1 MKEID
6 EFLRENKPVVQDDP
20 TFLMETRQR
29 MKDVDGIK
37 AEVDRQRS
45 RGRVALIATLVTGL
59 VLGVLVT
66 ALAFL
71 YPIDTQ
77 SVGDGLWQAFRT
89 FLDTWKQYLIY
100 PVAAIAVTLS
110 LVLTLGG
117 KKAAQL

>member
-6 EFLRENKPVVQDDP
+6 DFLRENKPVVKDDP
-20 TFLMETRQR
+20 AFLMETRRR

-37 AEVDRQRS
+37 EEVDRQRS
-45 RGRVALIATLVTGL
+45 RGRVTLIATLVTGL

-71 YPIDTQ
+71 YPVDTQ
-77 SVGDGLWQAFRT
+77 SVGDGLWQALRA
-89 FLDTWKQYLIY
+89 FLDTWKQYLVY

-117 KKAAQL
+117 KKAVQL

>member
-6 EFLRENKPVVQDDP
+6 DFLRENKPVVKDAP
-20 TFLMETRQR
+20 AFLMETRRR

-37 AEVDRQRS
+37 EEVDRQRS
-45 RGRVALIATLVTGL
+45 RGRVTLIATLVTGL

-71 YPIDTQ
+71 YPVDTQ
-77 SVGDGLWQAFRT
+77 SVGDGLWQALRA
-89 FLDTWKQYLIY
+89 FLDTWKQYLVY

>member
-6 EFLRENKPVVQDDP
+6 DFLRENKPVVKNDP
-20 TFLMETRQR
+20 AFLMETRRR

-37 AEVDRQRS
+37 EEVDRQRS
-45 RGRVALIATLVTGL
+45 RGRVTLIATLVTGL

-71 YPIDTQ
+71 YPVDTQ
-77 SVGDGLWQAFRT
+77 SVGDGLWQALRA
-89 FLDTWKQYLIY
+89 FLDTWKQYLVY

>member
-6 EFLRENKPVVQDDP
+6 DFLRENKPVVKDDP
-20 TFLMETRQR
+20 AFLMETRRR

-37 AEVDRQRS
+37 EEVDRQRS
-45 RGRVALIATLVTGL
+45 RGRVTLIATLVTGL

-71 YPIDTQ
+71 YPVDTQ
-77 SVGDGLWQAFRT
+77 SVGDGLWQALRT
-89 FLDTWKQYLIY
+89 FLDTWKQYLVY

>member
-6 EFLRENKPVVQDDP
+6 DFLRENKPVVKDDP
-20 TFLMETRQR
+20 AFLMETRRR

-37 AEVDRQRS
+37 EEVDRQRS
-45 RGRVALIATLVTGL
+45 RGRVTLIATLVTGL

-71 YPIDTQ
+71 YPVDTQ
-77 SVGDGLWQAFRT
+77 SVGDGLWQALRA
-89 FLDTWKQYLIY
+89 FLDTWKQYLVY